1 MGGVDPGEEVE
12 LQPLDGRLGGER
24 FEIWERLGAGQDVR
38 SLMAAGEEVA
48 PPGLGTGIRGRRGDD
63 DKRRQIFILCAE
75 AVAHPGAVARAGELG
90 GACVGGEGSLV
101 VAVAVAVHRVQ
112 NAEIVD
118 DAADGGKQIA
128 HPGAAAAVWLEP
140 PPRLD
145 EEALEGPRLVEPA
158 RGGDRLAMVGEELRL
173 EVEGVDVRHAAGRV
187 EENHPVGGG
196 GEVRRMWCE
205 WIERCGGR

>member
-1 MGGVDPGEEVE
+1 
-12 LQPLDGRLGGER
+12 
-24 FEIWERLGAGQDVR
+24 
-38 SLMAAGEEVA
+38 MAAGEEIA
-48 PPGLGTGIRGRRGDD
+48 SPGLGTGIRGRRGDD
-63 DKRRQIFILCAE
+63 DKRRQVFVHRAE
-75 AVAHPGAVARAGELG
+75 AVAHPRAVAGAGELS
-90 GACVGGEGSLV
+90 GARVGSERPLV

-145 EEALEGPRLVEPA
+145 EEALEGPRLVEPT
-158 RGGDRLAMVGEELRL
+158 RGGDRLAMVGKELRL
-173 EVEGVDVRHAAGRV
+173 EVEGVDVRHAAGGI
-187 EENHPVGGG
+187 EEDHPVGGG
-196 GEVRRMWCE
+196 GEVRRMGCE